1 MNHKILVI
9 DDSEIAR
16 DWGRFTLEDAGFD
29 VRTAETAVEAERMIA
44 QWQPD
49 LLLLDVTLRETT
61 GIDLCGRLKSRLTR
75 LVPIVL
81 MSGRPEEELA
91 HLALA
96 CHADGFLSKVSGG
109 QAPVERIDEIRRM
122 ILW

>member
-16 DWGRFTLEDAGFD
+16 DWGRFTLEDAGFE
-29 VRTAETAVEAERMIA
+29 VRTAETAAEAERAIA
-44 QWQPD
+44 QWKPD
-49 LLLLDVTLRETT
+49 LVLLDVTLRETT
-61 GIDLCGRLKSRLTR
+61 GIDLCRRLKSRLTH

-81 MSGRPEEELA
+81 MSGRSEEELA
-91 HLALA
+91 GLALA
-96 CHADGFLSKVSGG
+96 CDADGFLSKVSGG
-109 QAPVERIDEIRRM
+109 QALVERIDEIRRM